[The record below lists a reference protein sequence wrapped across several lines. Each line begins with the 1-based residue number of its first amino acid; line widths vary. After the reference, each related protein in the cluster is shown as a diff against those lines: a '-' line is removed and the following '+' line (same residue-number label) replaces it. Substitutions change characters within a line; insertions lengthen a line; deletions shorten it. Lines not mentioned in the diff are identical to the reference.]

1 MSRVQQLYQLQLLD
15 TEADQIRQRLAE
27 IETSLGDNE
36 HINRAEAA
44 ASAADKK
51 LHQAQAR
58 MRDLDLELK
67 SLTEKIDRE
76 EKLLYGGS
84 ARSPK
89 EAANLQDEIASLKRR
104 RGDREELFLGVMVE
118 VEETENELERVQ
130 ADLNAVKA
138 DWNVVQQTLQQ
149 EQAERRTRL
158 AQLAEQ
164 RPSLTNAIA
173 PEDLARYQTLRQT
186 KAGRAVAL
194 MKDSVCQ
201 GCGVTASSSK
211 ERQARQ
217 GNELVYC
224 GVCGRILYV
233 R

>member
-1 MSRVQQLYQLQLLD
+1 LSRVQQLYQLQLLD
-15 TEADQIRQRLAE
+15 TEADQVRQRLAE
-27 IETSLGDNE
+27 IETSLGENE

-44 ASAADKK
+44 ATAVDKK
-51 LHQAQAR
+51 LRQAQAK
-58 MRDLDLELK
+58 MRDLELELK
-67 SLTEKIDRE
+67 SLTEKIDHE

-104 RGDREELFLGVMVE
+104 REDREELLLTVMVE
-118 VEETENELERVQ
+118 VEDTETELERVRV
-130 ADLNAVKA
+130 DLDTVKA
-138 DWNVVQQTLQQ
+138 DWSEVQQTLQQ
-149 EQAERRTRL
+149 EQAELRVRL

-164 RPSLTNAIA
+164 RPSITGAIIE
-173 PEDLARYQTLRQT
+173 EDLARYQTLRKT

-201 GCGVTASSSK
+201 GCGVTASSNK

-217 GNELVYC
+217 GTELITC